1 MKTAHEQR
9 IEIVTGVDTRAARVY
24 LDADKLL

>member
-1 MKTAHEQR
+1 VALPKQYWLF
-9 IEIVTGVDTRAARVY
+9 VTRAATRAARVY